1 MSYKRIVP
9 CIFLDKGKAVTW
21 FDDKTVICDDPVA
34 LAKGFGLAGAD
45 ELVVFDLSKTDEEH
59 DNAIDIMKKIN
70 RVIRIPMTAGG
81 NVKRQEDA
89 KKILYTGAKRVI
101 LNFSKASGV
110 ELIEE
115 VSKRFGKEK
124 IVVSLEDF
132 DTLFK
137 QRALI
142 EEFAY
147 GIFFMQTPDLNSV
160 KDTTAMPVVVL
171 SECTEK
177 EESLRI
183 LCSEGVQGV
192 SGKYV
197 STEGFDF
204 QAFKESCAENN
215 IRMASFESL
224 VDFDEFKLNDAG
236 LLPVIV
242 QHYKT
247 GEVLM
252 LAYMNKEAFDTTIK
266 TGKMT
271 YYSRS
276 RKALWVKG
284 ETSGHFQ
291 YVKSLTID
299 CDKDTLLAK
308 VDQVGVACHTGNQ
321 TCFFTPVAGAD
332 ADETNPL
339 KVFESVYATIM
350 DRKQN
355 PKEGSYTNYLFDKG
369 IDKILKKVGEEAT
382 ELVIA
387 AKNPNP
393 EEIKYEL
400 SDFLYHAM
408 VLMVERGVTW
418 EDIVKEL
425 ADR

>member
-1 MSYKRIVP
+1 MSYKKLIP
-9 CIFLDKGKAVTW
+9 CIFIKNNKAVKW
-21 FDDKTVICDDPVA
+21 FDSAEVVA
-34 LAKGFGLAGAD
+34 KNVVELAKAYDAKGAD
-45 ELVVFDLSKTDEEH
+45 ELLVFDLSVTDEEH
-59 DNAIDIMKKIN
+59 EEAIDLIKKIN
-70 RVIRIPMTAGG
+70 RVIHIPMMAGG
-81 NVKRQEDA
+81 NIKRFEDT
-89 KKILYTGAKRVI
+89 KKFLYAGAKRVI
-101 LNFSKASGV
+101 LNFSKNSGV
-110 ELIEE
+110 DVLEE
-115 VSKRFGKEK
+115 ASKRFGKDK
-124 IVVSLEDF
+124 IIVSLQDF

-137 QRALI
+137 QQKLI
-142 EEFAY
+142 EEYASEILFLHR
-147 GIFFMQTPDLNSV
+147 PDLNSIV
-160 KDTTAMPVVVL
+160 DITTIPCMIFTDVM
-171 SECTEK
+171 
-177 EESLRI
+177 EEAEILR
-183 LCSEGVQGV
+183 LLKCSGITGV
-192 SGKYV
+192 SGKFI
-197 STEGFDF
+197 SQETINFHD
-204 QAFKESCAENN
+204 FKETCIKAG
-215 IRMASFESL
+215 IQMTAFESAMS
-224 VDFDEFKLNDAG
+224 FSEFKLNADG

-242 QHYKT
+242 QEYKT

-252 LAYMNKEAFDTTIK
+252 LAYMNEESFENTVK
-266 TGKMT
+266 TGMMT

-276 RKALWVKG
+276 RKSQWVKG
-284 ETSGHFQ
+284 ETSGHYQ

-308 VDQVGVACHTGNQ
+308 VDQVGTACHTGNP
-321 TCFFTPVAGAD
+321 TCFYQQVAGKD
-332 ADETNPL
+332 YDETNPL
-339 KVFESVYATIM
+339 KVFESVYETIL
-350 DRKQN
+350 DRKKN